1 MDFKVRIVE
10 APLTEWMQRK
20 VPNTS
25 ELKSFCS
32 HMFFMH
38 KLCTIHLVVFQR
50 RNQYFWHAAL
60 DMANGERELSNEKL
74 LFTDHDGAYEK

>member
-10 APLTEWMQRK
+10 TPLKDWMRRN
-20 VPNTS
+20 VSTS
-25 ELKSFCS
+25 EFKSFYS
-32 HMFFMH
+32 HIFFMH

-50 RNQYFWHAAL
+50 RSQYFWHAAL
-60 DMANGERELSNEKL
+60 NMTDGERKLSKEKL